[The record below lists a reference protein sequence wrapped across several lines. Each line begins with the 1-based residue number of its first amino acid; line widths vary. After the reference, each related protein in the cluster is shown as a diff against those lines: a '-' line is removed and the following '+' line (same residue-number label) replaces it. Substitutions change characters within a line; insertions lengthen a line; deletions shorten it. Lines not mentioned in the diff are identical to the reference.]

1 MFLSVGSIF
10 VYLSIQGSCA
20 FISAISALF
29 VPSTQAS
36 WGDLPYI
43 FPLKAD
49 SVRALWST
57 HWHDL
62 FRIMF
67 LDLAFKPTA
76 SLARRLGL
84 PRKAQKALGVLAV
97 FTLSG
102 LMHEAGIEGMSWGHA
117 DQGWGAGVEGWSYAT
132 TKFFVL
138 QGVGVILEDV
148 LQETTGMKVQGW
160 AGRIWAFT
168 WVMGTG
174 WPMIDVSVTCSA
186 LDPLSFPFRCAPR
199 ADQRHASLS
208 HAGLAETRHH
218 SRLSDELAALQ
229 ASGQRRAQCSGDVAY
244 VVELLPLPLFSRF
257 SQCF

>member
-117 DQGWGAGVEGWSYAT
+117 DQGWGAGVKGWSYAT

-138 QGVGVILEDV
+138 QGVGVIMEDA

-174 WPMIDVSVTCSA
+174 WPMIDVSVARPS
-186 LDPLSFPFRCAPR
+186 PFP
-199 ADQRHASLS
+199 S
-208 HAGLAETRHH
+208 
-218 SRLSDELAALQ
+218 
-229 ASGQRRAQCSGDVAY
+229 
-244 VVELLPLPLFSRF
+244 LLPISFRAS
-257 SQCF
+257 S